1 MGLLVDLAQRYGLSL
16 VFAVVLIEQ
25 IGLPIPS
32 YPILIVTA
40 ALSTQGYY
48 RVPQVVAFAV
58 LACLLAD
65 YAWYRAGARFGRRVL
80 TLMCRISLSPDTC
93 VRQTENIYAQ
103 WGAPSLMV
111 AKFVPGFGAVATAMA
126 GVVGVGAFAFVFF
139 DMIGATIWTGLAAI
153 IGWIFRNAVDDV
165 LNVIESAGRVGLAA
179 IVGALVL
186 YVLNKFVQRQ
196 RLLRQLRMARVSVDE
211 LHVMLKGD
219 PPPLVIDVRSA
230 FSREAGIIPGSL
242 WFEARAPDEELR
254 SLPVTDEVVIYCA
267 CPNEASAAAVAKRLM
282 NAGFSRVRPLK
293 GGIDAWIAS
302 GLPLESPGPIS

>member
-126 GVVGVGAFAFVFF
+126 GVVGVGAFAFVLF
-139 DMIGATIWTGLAAI
+139 DLIGATIWTGLAAML
-153 IGWIFRNAVDDV
+153 GWIFRNAVDDV
-165 LNVIESAGRVGLAA
+165 LNVIESAGRLGLAA

-211 LHVMLKGD
+211 LHAMLKGD

-230 FSREAGIIPGSL
+230 FSRETGIIPGSR
-242 WFEARAPDEELR
+242 WFEPRAPDEELR
-254 SLPVTDEVVIYCA
+254 SLPVTEEVVIYCA

-293 GGIDAWIAS
+293 GGIDAWVAS
-302 GLPLESPGPIS
+302 GLPLELPGPIS